1 MYPDRTI
8 RAALLFTALGACPST
23 QTTTPDAARPDAAP
37 DAAPDV
43 APDEPEPKDVAPPPD
58 MPPAASGVGD
68 ACESEENFAQGTC
81 RNGQICLTARIGYR
95 NGYCV
100 QVCTGAARCP
110 ADAQCT
116 QLQGFPVCL
125 RRCADNADCRTEDG
139 YVCTI
144 GSAMGQRVC
153 NVNDAPVGRRPDG
166 TACFTDAG
174 GAHPAPALMRRAFAA
189 PNFSVSA
196 GRRDSVVNA
205 EGNIAVHPMSGNVA
219 STYIALGA
227 MSSVFMGVSSSTNGG
242 AAFDGLG
249 NVADPL
255 GSASDPVLDWG
266 RDGVLRMT
274 YLGLQRSAFGQVQ
287 ASAFR
292 ITESTDSG
300 RTWSTPRQVEPA
312 GYCTTGSGNGCDK
325 PWILSGPAVTGD
337 VDALYIAHYRSR
349 VSGMTQSI
357 ELSAQRSDDRGM
369 TWSAPTVLG
378 RLGVVGTTATAP
390 NLNHLAVGGPGVV
403 AATWIGISVGMGA
416 GQDGAVRFGSSDN
429 RVFFRRSTDGFRTLE
444 PLRIVSRRDDSPTY
458 VQAPVALDGGTVHV
472 AYVSGDSTG
481 AWDIILATS
490 TDNGATWS
498 HRQVNDDPERC
509 ASHHFPM
516 MVVDRTTHDVH
527 VTWLENR
534 FGDGAVAYARC
545 PADAATRCGAN
556 EQVSDMS
563 FTFTS
568 SRDPSRWHG
577 DYNGLTIAANG
588 DLWATWSDTRT
599 GRPQMYVARGRGR

>member
-1 MYPDRTI
+1 MYPDRTL

-23 QTTTPDAARPDAAP
+23 QTPTPDAARPDASP

-43 APDEPEPKDVAPPPD
+43 APDAPEPKDVAPPPD
-58 MPPAASGVGD
+58 MPPAASGIGD
-68 ACESEENFAQGTC
+68 ACESDEMFGQGTC
-81 RNGQICLTARIGYR
+81 RAGQICITGRLGYR
-95 NGYCV
+95 NGYCT
-100 QVCTGAARCP
+100 QVCTGASRCP
-110 ADAQCT
+110 GDATCT

-125 RRCADNADCRTEDG
+125 RRCATNADCRAEDG

-153 NVNDAPVGRRPDG
+153 NVNDAPVGRRTDG

-174 GAHPAPALMRRAFAA
+174 GAHPAPALARRAFAM

-196 GRRDSVVNA
+196 ARRDTVVNA
-205 EGNIAVHPMSGNVA
+205 EGNVAVHPMNGNVA
-219 STYIALGA
+219 SSYIASG
-227 MSSVFMGVSSSTNGG
+227 MGSSFMGVSLSSNGG
-242 AAFDGLG
+242 MGFDAWGS
-249 NVADPL
+249 VMDPL
-255 GSASDPVLDWG
+255 GSASDPVLDYG

-274 YLGLQRSAFGQVQ
+274 FIGLQRTNLGQVQ
-287 ASAFR
+287 RSTVR
-292 ITESTDSG
+292 ITESTDAG
-300 RTWSTPRQVEPA
+300 RTWATPRQVEPNN
-312 GYCTTGSGNGCDK
+312 YCPVGGICDK
-325 PWILSGPAVTGD
+325 PWLVSGPALMGD
-337 VDALYIAHYRSR
+337 VDSLYIGYLRAASNAADL
-349 VSGMTQSI
+349 VV
-357 ELSAQRSDDRGM
+357 QRSDDRGM
-369 TWSAPTVLG
+369 TWAAPIVAG
-378 RLGVVGTTATAP
+378 RAGVVGTTATQP
-390 NLNHLAVGGPGVV
+390 NLVQFATGGPGVV
-403 AATWIGISVGMGA
+403 GATWIGLAAGMAA

-429 RVFFRRSTDGFRTLE
+429 RVYFRRSVDGFRTME
-444 PLRIVSRRDDSPTY
+444 SLRIVSRRDDAPVY
-458 VQAPVALDGGTVHV
+458 VQAPVAIDGNTVHV

-509 ASHHFPM
+509 ASHHFPS

-527 VTWLENR
+527 VIWMENR

-545 PADAATRCGAN
+545 PANAAMRCGTN

-568 SRDPSRWHG
+568 SRSPNIWHG